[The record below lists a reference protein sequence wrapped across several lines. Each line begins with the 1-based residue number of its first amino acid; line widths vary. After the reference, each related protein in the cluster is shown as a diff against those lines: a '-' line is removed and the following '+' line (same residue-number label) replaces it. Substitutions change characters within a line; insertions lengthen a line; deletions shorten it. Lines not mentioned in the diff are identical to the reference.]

1 MLFYVPP
8 ELCPTTQA
16 WLQSLFQ
23 GFALQIYKSF
33 WERIKKYVG
42 NTTLFINSKSGRV
55 IKNMSKYE
63 YMEGEILFKK
73 GMKIKITNLIKNDKF
88 YRMFLDELTL

>member
-1 MLFYVPP
+1 
-8 ELCPTTQA
+8 
-16 WLQSLFQ
+16 
-23 GFALQIYKSF
+23 
-33 WERIKKYVG
+33 
-42 NTTLFINSKSGRV
+42 
-55 IKNMSKYE
+55 MSKYE